1 MKNENILILA
11 FILITVWLIGL
22 TWGILNID
30 YKINP
35 PNYISN
41 NDTVYI
47 HDTIYLEEEG
57 Q

>member
-11 FILITVWLIGL
+11 FTLITVWLIGL

-30 YKINP
+30 HKINP
-35 PNYISN
+35 PDYISN
-41 NDTVYI
+41 KDTVYI
-47 HDTIYLEEEG
+47 HDTIYLEKEG

>member
-1 MKNENILILA
+1 MKSENILILA
-11 FILITVWLIGL
+11 FTLITVWLIGL

-35 PNYISN
+35 PDYISN

-47 HDTIYLEEEG
+47 HDTIYLDEEG

>member
-11 FILITVWLIGL
+11 FTLITVWLIGL

-30 YKINP
+30 HKINP
-35 PNYISN
+35 PDYLSN
-41 NDTVYI
+41 KDTVYI
-47 HDTIYLEEEG
+47 HDTIYLEKEG

>member
-30 YKINP
+30 NKINP
-35 PNYISN
+35 LDYLSN
-41 NDTVYI
+41 KDTVYI
-47 HDTIYLEEEG
+47 HGTIYLEKEG